1 MWSQINIDINQLWNQ
16 DSYTGKRTG
25 RSKLDNDKMILLIL
39 SLEISEESE
48 SILVFPGLSLLG
60 SGFMDWGPPQAEMS
74 MAPIYFHL
82 VNIRKIQPK
91 ELPSHS
97 IHCLLTTYTQ
107 QLEILVT
114 ALYSSSIFE
123 GDCCFFVHDIINIII
138 IKWRDEIFFGAFLTI
153 LYNNMTN
160 SMI

>member
-16 DSYTGKRTG
+16 DSHTGERTG
-25 RSKLDNDKMILLIL
+25 RSKLDNKIILLIL

-60 SGFMDWGPPQAEMS
+60 SGFMGWGPPQAETS
-74 MAPIYFHL
+74 MAPIYFHI

-107 QLEILVT
+107 QLEILGT

-123 GDCCFFVHDIINIII
+123 GDCCFFVHDIINYYQV
-138 IKWRDEIFFGAFLTI
+138 KRWNPLWSI
-153 LYNNMTN
+153 LNNFVQ
-160 SMI
+160 